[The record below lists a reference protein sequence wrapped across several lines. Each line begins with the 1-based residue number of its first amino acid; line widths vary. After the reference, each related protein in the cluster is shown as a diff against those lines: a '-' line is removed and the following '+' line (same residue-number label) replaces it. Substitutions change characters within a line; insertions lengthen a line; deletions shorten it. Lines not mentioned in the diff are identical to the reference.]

1 MVNQNQ
7 IEHTRLLVQTSASLS
22 PSERQEWLSLLPFM
36 SDKQLL
42 ELCTVLES
50 QPAPDVAPT
59 TKRAATTGGRKA
71 LPEPPEELDLPAPQ
85 VRPSQPRAATA
96 AGIPVPVK
104 SSKAAAEQNT
114 VSAFINRN
122 FAQALHRA
130 PGPVADIVPPPL
142 PQRPVAQPP
151 AVPVAGEPLS
161 VPAISP
167 AVSAVPQPIIP
178 PVPEMVAEAAPV
190 QPVWEEVVSRLKS
203 LEDVRRLTVATLRA
217 KGTEFLEEGLKS
229 LGARYGYFS
238 VQLALEQSP
247 LYQTYLSVGAK
258 VLQDHAQFESL
269 QNELSS
275 SGRPYLAKTEF
286 EEMSDLLQRV
296 KGG

>member
-7 IEHTRLLVQTSASLS
+7 IEHARTLVQTSASLS
-22 PSERQEWLSLLPFM
+22 AEERQEWLSLLPFM

-50 QPAPDVAPT
+50 SQPVTPTAPEK
-59 TKRAATTGGRKA
+59 KRIPVTGGRKA
-71 LPEPPEELDLPAPQ
+71 LPQPPDELDLPAPHTPAAQ
-85 VRPSQPRAATA
+85 PASGRPATVSQKQSA
-96 AGIPVPVK
+96 
-104 SSKAAAEQNT
+104 SSSGQNT
-114 VSAFINRN
+114 VSAYINRN

-130 PGPVADIVPPPL
+130 PGPVADIVPPVS
-142 PQRPVAQPP
+142 PQRPAVAPQPKPTAVEPVRAPLGEPP
-151 AVPVAGEPLS
+151 ARTVPVP
-161 VPAISP
+161 VPA
-167 AVSAVPQPIIP
+167 AVP
-178 PVPEMVAEAAPV
+178 EVAVTEALPV
-190 QPVWEEVVSRLKS
+190 QPVWEEVVPRLKS

-217 KGTEFLEEGLKS
+217 KGTEFLEEGLKG
-229 LGARYGYFS
+229 LGVRYGYFS

-286 EEMSDLLQRV
+286 EEMSDLLQRI